1 MLTRPGTLIELK
13 IQDINDLKER
23 ILNKTKQL
31 QENEDLN
38 NIQTNLNLNSQ
49 ENNSRILTSQQSNI
63 ISSNNN
69 IVHN

>member
-23 ILNKTKQL
+23 IKNKAKQL

-38 NIQTNLNLNSQ
+38 SIQTNLNINSQ
-49 ENNSRILTSQQSNI
+49 ENNSRILTSQQSNS

-69 IVHN
+69 VHN

>member
-23 ILNKTKQL
+23 IKNKAKLL

-38 NIQTNLNLNSQ
+38 PIQTSPNMNSQ
-49 ENNSRILTSQQSNI
+49 ENNSRILTSQQSNS

-69 IVHN
+69 NAHN

>member
-23 ILNKTKQL
+23 IKNKAKQL

-38 NIQTNLNLNSQ
+38 SIQTNLNINSQ
-49 ENNSRILTSQQSNI
+49 ENNSRILTSQQSNS

-69 IVHN
+69 VYN

>member
-23 ILNKTKQL
+23 IKNKAKQL

-38 NIQTNLNLNSQ
+38 SIQTNLNINSQ
-49 ENNSRILTSQQSNI
+49 ENNSRILTSQQSNS
-63 ISSNNN
+63 ISSNN
-69 IVHN
+69 VHN

>member
-23 ILNKTKQL
+23 IQKKAKQL
-31 QENEDLN
+31 QESEDLN
-38 NIQTNLNLNSQ
+38 AIQSNLNPNSQ
-49 ENNSRILTSQQSNI
+49 ENNSRILTSQQSNS

>member
-23 ILNKTKQL
+23 IKNKAKQL

-38 NIQTNLNLNSQ
+38 SIQTNLNISSQ
-49 ENNSRILTSQQSNI
+49 ENNSRILTSQQSNS

-69 IVHN
+69 VHN